1 MREKDSLDEIWFE
14 SRTQGFIFLISSE
27 LPPRATWGMTYKSI
41 IILLSLFT
49 TWLRQRL
56 KAQGVVFKP
65 MTVQSL
71 DDLKDFGIED
81 RTASDSQRQTSQEH
95 GGTRTEKVIVH
106 RQKVVYAYRQKAGRF
121 THKFGMARA
130 ASELVVEYVYV
141 IRRSSY
147 L

>member
-27 LPPRATWGMTYKSI
+27 FPPRATWGMTYKSI

-81 RTASDSQRQTSQEH
+81 RTASDSQRQTL
-95 GGTRTEKVIVH
+95 G
-106 RQKVVYAYRQKAGRF
+106 
-121 THKFGMARA
+121 
-130 ASELVVEYVYV
+130 
-141 IRRSSY
+141 
-147 L
+147 